1 MLDNRPNFFLSDAY
15 HTIFY
20 NVRSHKNATTVLK
33 QNSVY
38 IPRIHSWI
46 SVCMLAINTSIYLW
60 LLSERVSHWIHTGN
74 VTICVMCMCSHVRV
88 RARARAH
95 THTHTHTHT
104 GVKPPPLSNTPTLTY
119 RHLTDTLTSPHLR
132 CFLLPSRKPL
142 FVLRKYL
149 NFSWFIRCP
158 DRFCTVLQLLLIDAR
173 IVPFL

>member
-1 MLDNRPNFFLSDAY
+1 MLDNRPNFFVSDAY
-15 HTIFY
+15 RTIFY
-20 NVRSHKNATTVLK
+20 NVRSHKNAATVLK

-46 SVCMLAINTSIYLW
+46 SVCMLAINPSIYLW
-60 LLSERVSHWIHTGN
+60 LLSEWASNWIHTGN
-74 VTICVMCMCSHVRV
+74 ATSWVMCVS
-88 RARARAH
+88 H
-95 THTHTHTHT
+95 THIYA
-104 GVKPPPLSNTPTLTY
+104 GVNPPPLSNTPTLTY